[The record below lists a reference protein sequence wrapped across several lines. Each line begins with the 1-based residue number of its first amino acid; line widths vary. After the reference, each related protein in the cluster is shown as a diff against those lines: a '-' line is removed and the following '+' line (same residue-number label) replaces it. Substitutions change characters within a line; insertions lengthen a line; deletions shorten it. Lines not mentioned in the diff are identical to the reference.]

1 MVSRSTVLF
10 HGEIPSEYREAM
22 ANSRDDQARMTDDG
36 GQPTCT
42 GPAQG
47 AAALV
52 PQGQDDAVPQ
62 PVNAGAEGPTPM
74 TDDMTN
80 TTRARAAQQVPPRTH
95 MQTVAAAVP
104 ESPLNQST
112 DMGGSAQAQTP
123 GNDGT
128 VDDSSTAASSAGPA
142 VRPQQLRAFI
152 GAPQQASQ
160 RSTAPTR
167 RMVASPVRSAAK
179 GNKTEKDNTE
189 LIASLMATIQ
199 SLSATIA
206 TLNEQISAMQSTN
219 QDKGKDRDGAP
230 PHQQQRRRQ
239 AFQIQWREMDDLGTR
254 F

>member
-1 MVSRSTVLF
+1 
-10 HGEIPSEYREAM
+10 M

-36 GQPTCT
+36 GQPTYT
-42 GPAQG
+42 GPVQG
-47 AAALV
+47 AAPPV

-62 PVNAGAEGPTPM
+62 HVNAGAEGPTPM

-104 ESPLNQST
+104 ESPFNQST
-112 DMGGSAQAQTP
+112 DMAGGSAQAQTP

-160 RSTAPTR
+160 RSTAPIR

-219 QDKGKDRDGAP
+219 QDKGKGRDGAP
-230 PHQQQRRRQ
+230 PHQQ
-239 AFQIQWREMDDLGTR
+239 
-254 F
+254 